1 MSLNETPKGERIH
14 IGFFGQRNAGKSS
27 LVNKITGQN
36 LSVVS
41 DVLGT
46 TADPVTKAMELDNL
60 GAVMLVDTAGIDDAG
75 TLGEMRVE
83 KTIKMIDKTDVA
95 VLVTDGALTSA
106 DKELILKFKEKN
118 IPYIVAHNKCE
129 LNFQKKALSD
139 NEVYVSAKEN
149 INIDVLKSK
158 LSEMGNGKLLRRI
171 IGDFVK
177 ENDIILLVTPIDE
190 SAPKG
195 RLILPQQQTI
205 RDILD
210 SDGICITVKETQLS
224 EALKK
229 VTPKLVITDSQVF
242 SKVSEIVPENIPL
255 TSFSILF
262 ARYKGNLWE
271 NVKGAKII
279 DSLCDGDTVLIS
291 EACTHH
297 RKCEDIGTVK
307 IPALIKKY
315 TKKSVNFEFTSGGD
329 FPEDLKKYKLIIH
342 CGGCMITE
350 REMKSRI
357 EKAMAEK
364 IPITNYGVAISYMN
378 GILER
383 ATKIFNE
390 F

>member
-1 MSLNETPKGERIH
+1 MNETPKSERVH
-14 IGFFGQRNAGKSS
+14 IVFFGKRNAGKSS
-27 LVNKITGQN
+27 LINAVCGQRV
-36 LSVVS
+36 SIVS

-83 KTIKMIDKTDVA
+83 KTIKMIYKTDVA

>member
-1 MSLNETPKGERIH
+1 MNETPKSERVH
-14 IGFFGQRNAGKSS
+14 IVFFGKRNAGKSS
-27 LVNKITGQN
+27 LINAVCGQRV
-36 LSVVS
+36 SIVS